1 MKYTVTVQDGSGNP
15 VDGATVNIS
24 DDVQGTCPSPLPTT
38 NSSGQATYTTTVPSG
53 EASGTYDIVFS
64 ASDNGYTD
72 SAWVTRQVEVPAAGI
87 TDQQKENAILA
98 MVNDHRGALPR
109 RICSGGNI
117 PRRRPGAFYVDGS
130 NYNSFYNAS
139 DAPWAQPTNGDG
151 IMQVTS
157 ASGYHQLSGT
167 YTNDQTGYD
176 HAISDGCAYLDANF
190 SQYGTVWQT
199 ALHYNTGPNSLYI
212 YLGRNEGTRNY
223 LSDVASDLQSLVP
236 PMFSI
241 SNASLVS
248 ELNEAQTIL
257 NGYLNNSNILSGQS
271 VSYYASYQTQLES
284 ALSNIGV
291 ANQPPSVSYIATPSG
306 TQSGNVTI
314 SYGLADANSDTC
326 SIAVQYSPDGGSTL
340 VHGDAGVGRQSNIG
354 PGLQRRRHVVYLRL
368 E

>member
-1 MKYTVTVQDGSGNP
+1 MNTAQSPSSDLAAGEQIVASSTANVRSPVLVTGTPAPCYGDTVVTTIPQGKTATVISDPNNGTAYNGHYWWHVSYGGYDGWSAEDLFQTVATPALTISSVTPTALQVLSPGQSMKYTVTVQDGSGNP

-72 SAWVTRQVEVPAAGI
+72 SASVTRQVEVPAAGI

-98 MVNDHRGALPR
+98 MVNDHRGALPAEFVLAE
-109 RICSGGNI
+109 IFQEGGQ
-117 PRRRPGAFYVDGS
+117 GAFYVDGS

-199 ALHYNTGPNSLYI
+199 ASTITPDRIAYI
-212 YLGRNEGTRNY
+212 
-223 LSDVASDLQSLVP
+223 
-236 PMFSI
+236 FI
-241 SNASLVS
+241 SGEMKVL
-248 ELNEAQTIL
+248 
-257 NGYLNNSNILSGQS
+257 
-271 VSYYASYQTQLES
+271 
-284 ALSNIGV
+284 
-291 ANQPPSVSYIATPSG
+291 AT
-306 TQSGNVTI
+306 T
-314 SYGLADANSDTC
+314 
-326 SIAVQYSPDGGSTL
+326 
-340 VHGDAGVGRQSNIG
+340 
-354 PGLQRRRHVVYLRL
+354 
-368 E
+368 